1 MKKAMKKLMAA
12 LLAVAMV
19 CAMAIPAFA
28 AKGEPVTSSGVSL
41 TNHDFEAYQIFS
53 AKLDSAG
60 RLSDVEWGN
69 GVKGNELLV
78 ALQADTTLGDFS
90 KCNTASDVAEK
101 LATFTTEKATKFAA
115 FVANGYL
122 DTTKIAGTGTIDLLS
137 AGYYLIKDVT
147 EVDGE
152 YDASNLTL
160 LLVSGPETVTPQ
172 VKTDIPTLQKKV
184 KDKNDSAGTTT
195 TDWQDSA
202 DYDIGDIIP
211 YQLTATLGNV
221 SNFDTYYVE
230 FVDIMDHLTYRNIT
244 SVKVGDKT
252 LSAGDYTSNWDSA
265 NKKLTVSID
274 DVKQYNATNGS
285 TITVEYTA
293 ILDSDAILGSTGNP
307 NEAYLVFS
315 NNPNGDGYGK
325 TAPDK
330 NIVFTY
336 KVVANKI
343 DQDGKDLPGAAFA
356 LYKKLPAVPNPEDGT
371 SYIMEGT
378 DAYAPVKELN
388 VGENGEVAD
397 KKLTT
402 FEWTGIDDGEYMI
415 KEIITPT
422 GYNSIEPMKFTVT
435 ATHDIEAAD
444 PKLNSL
450 TGTLE
455 SGEIAF
461 TPNNTEGS
469 LTINIKNNQGTTL
482 PGTGGIGTT
491 IFYVLG
497 SILVIGAAVLLITK
511 KRMSAAA

>member
-28 AKGEPVTSSGVSL
+28 TVDITSH
-41 TNHDFEAYQIFS
+41 TFEAYQIFAGDLNEGTLSNVTWGHNVTVTLLNYLKNDNAAYS
-53 AKLDSAG
+53 ACTDA
-60 RLSDVEWGN
+60 
-69 GVKGNELLV
+69 KG
-78 ALQADTTLGDFS
+78 
-90 KCNTASDVAEK
+90 VAEV
-101 LATFTTEKATKFAA
+101 LSNNPSLTYDFA
-115 FVANGYL
+115 
-122 DTTKIAGTGTIDLLS
+122 KIAADHVTGTAMATGTGSVTLPS
-137 AGYYLIKDVT
+137 AGYYLIVDTTDVANKH
-147 EVDGE
+147 
-152 YDASNLTL
+152 DAKNLSL
-160 LLVSGPETVTPQ
+160 LQVSGATTVTPQ

-184 KDKNDSAGTTT
+184 KDKNDSAGTT

-221 SNFDTYYVE
+221 SNFDTYYVK
-230 FVDIMDHLTYRNIT
+230 FVDTMEHLTYYNIT

-274 DVKQYNATNGS
+274 DVKKHGATNGS

-293 ILDSDAILGSTGNP
+293 TLDADAVIGSIGNP

-315 NNPNGDGYGK
+315 NNPNGDGKGK

-336 KVVANKI
+336 KVVANKV
-343 DQDGKDLPGAAFA
+343 DQDNKPLTGAAFA

-371 SYIMEGT
+371 SYIMEGN

-388 VGENGEVAD
+388 VGANGEVED
-397 KKLTT
+397 KELTT

-415 KEIITPT
+415 KEIITPA
-422 GYNSIEPMKFTVT
+422 GYNSIEPIKFTVT
-435 ATHDIEAAD
+435 ADHQIEAAD
-444 PKLNSL
+444 PKLTEL
-450 TGTLE
+450 TG
-455 SGEIAF
+455 GDKF
-461 TPNNTEGS
+461 TGAVSTGALTANIQNRMGS
-469 LTINIKNNQGTTL
+469 TL

-491 IFYVLG
+491 IFYVVGGGLM
-497 SILVIGAAVLLITK
+497 VAAAILLITK
-511 KRMSAAA
+511 KRMENR

>member
-28 AKGEPVTSSGVSL
+28 AAGTEVTGSKVDV
-41 TNHDFEAYQIFS
+41 TKHDFEAYQIFS
-53 AKLDSAG
+53 AKLDSTTG
-60 RLSDVEWGN
+60 KLSDVKWGD

-78 ALQADTTLGDFS
+78 ALQADTTLGDFADCYS
-90 KCNTASDVAEK
+90 ASDLAEK
-101 LATFTTEKATKFAA
+101 LAAFNTEKATKFAA

-122 DTTKIAGTGTIDLLS
+122 STTKIAGTGTITLPS

-147 EVDGE
+147 EVEGE

-160 LLVSGPETVTPQ
+160 LLVSGAETVTPK

-184 KDKNDSAGTTT
+184 KDKNDSTGETTG
-195 TDWQDSA
+195 WQDSA

-230 FVDIMDHLTYRNIT
+230 FVDTMKHLTYNNIT
-244 SVKVGDKT
+244 SVKVDDRTLNVGEYTSSWDPTSKT
-252 LSAGDYTSNWDSA
+252 L
-265 NKKLTVSID
+265 KVSID
-274 DVKQYNATNGS
+274 NVKAYDATNGS
-285 TITVEYTA
+285 KIIVEYTA
-293 ILDSDAILGSTGNP
+293 TLDSDAVIGSTGNP

-315 NNPNGDGYGK
+315 NNPNGEGYGK

-336 KVVANKI
+336 KVVANKV
-343 DQDGKDLPGAAFA
+343 DQKGVALPGAAFA
-356 LYKKLPAVPNPEDGT
+356 LYKKLPSVPTDGT
-371 SYIMEGT
+371 SHILQDG

-388 VGENGEVAD
+388 VGVNGEVAD
-397 KKLTT
+397 KTMTT

-415 KEIITPT
+415 KEIITPA
-422 GYNSIEPMKFTVT
+422 GYNSIEPIKFTVT
-435 ATHDIEAAD
+435 AEHQIEADD
-444 PKLNSL
+444 PQFTSL
-450 TGTLE
+450 TGGDDFTGEVSTGTLTTKIE
-455 SGEIAF
+455 
-461 TPNNTEGS
+461 NRMGS
-469 LTINIKNNQGTTL
+469 TL

-491 IFYVLG
+491 IFYVVGGGLM
-497 SILVIGAAVLLITK
+497 VAAAILLITK
-511 KRMSAAA
+511 KRMENR

>member
-28 AKGEPVTSSGVSL
+28 AAGTEVPGSKVNV
-41 TNHDFEAYQIFS
+41 TNHNFEAYQIFS
-53 AKLDSAG
+53 AKLDSTKNK
-60 RLSDVEWGN
+60 LSDVEWGE
-69 GVKGNELLV
+69 GVKGADLLA
-78 ALQADTTLGDFS
+78 ALKTATTLGDFGNCES
-90 KCNTASDVAEK
+90 ASDVAKILE
-101 LATFTTEKATKFAA
+101 AFSTEQATKFAA

-122 DTTKIAGTGTIDLLS
+122 ATTKIAGTGTIELPS

-147 EVDGE
+147 EVEGE

-160 LLVSGPETVTPQ
+160 LLVSGAETVTPQ

-184 KDKNDSAGTTT
+184 KDKNDSAGTT

-230 FVDIMDHLTYRNIT
+230 FVDTMDHLTYRNIT

-252 LSAGDYTSNWDSA
+252 LSAGEYSSNWDSA

-274 DVKQYNATNGS
+274 NVKAFGATNGS

-293 ILDSDAILGSTGNP
+293 ILDSDAVLGSTGNP

-315 NNPNGDGYGK
+315 NNPNGDGKGK

-336 KVVANKI
+336 KVVANKV
-343 DQDGKDLPGAAFA
+343 DQDGIALPGAAFA
-356 LYKKLPAVPNPEDGT
+356 LYKKLPAVPTDGT
-371 SYIMEGT
+371 SHIMEGD

-388 VGENGEVAD
+388 VGENGEVED

-415 KEIITPT
+415 KEIITPA
-422 GYNSIEPMKFTVT
+422 GYNSIEPIKFTVT
-435 ATHDIEAAD
+435 ADHQIEADD
-444 PKLNSL
+444 PKLTEL
-450 TGTLE
+450 TG
-455 SGEIAF
+455 GDKF
-461 TPNNTEGS
+461 TGS
-469 LTINIKNNQGTTL
+469 VDHSTLTIEIQNRMGSTL

-491 IFYVLG
+491 IFYVVGGGLM
-497 SILVIGAAVLLITK
+497 VAAAILLITK
-511 KRMSAAA
+511 KRMENR

>member
-28 AKGEPVTSSGVSL
+28 AAGTVVSGSKVDVTK
-41 TNHDFEAYQIFS
+41 HDFDAYQIFS
-53 AKLDSAG
+53 AKLDSG
-60 RLSDVEWGN
+60 KLTDVTWGE
-69 GVKGNELLV
+69 GVKGDDLLV
-78 ALQADTTLGDFS
+78 ALKTATTLGDFS
-90 KCNTASDVAEK
+90 KCNTPSDVAKILEG
-101 LATFTTEKATKFAA
+101 FNTEQATKFAA

-122 DTTKIAGTGTIDLLS
+122 STIKIAGTGTIDLPS

-147 EVDGE
+147 EVEGE

-195 TDWQDSA
+195 DWQDSA

-230 FVDIMDHLTYRNIT
+230 FVDKMEHLTYRNIT
-244 SVKVGDKT
+244 SVKVGDTT
-252 LSAGDYTSNWDSA
+252 LTAGEYSINWNDA
-265 NKKLTVSID
+265 DKKLTVSID
-274 DVKQYNATNGS
+274 DVKQHGATNGS

-293 ILDSDAILGSTGNP
+293 SLDSDAILGSTGNP

-315 NNPNGDGYGK
+315 NNPNGDGKGQTK
-325 TAPDK
+325 PDK

-343 DQDGKDLPGAAFA
+343 DQKGVALPGAAFA
-356 LYKKLPAVPNPEDGT
+356 LYKKLPAEPSDGT
-371 SYIMEGT
+371 SCILQDG
-378 DAYAPVKELN
+378 DAYTLVEKLN
-388 VGENGEVAD
+388 VDAYGKLENENR
-397 KKLTT
+397 TN
-402 FEWTGIDDGEYMI
+402 FEWKGIDDGDYMI
-415 KEIITPT
+415 IEIITPA
-422 GYNSIEPMKFTVT
+422 GYNSIEPIKFTVNANHET
-435 ATHDIEAAD
+435 PADD
-444 PKLNSL
+444 PKLTEL
-450 TGTLE
+450 TG
-455 SGEIAF
+455 GDKF
-461 TPNNTEGS
+461 TGS
-469 LTINIKNNQGTTL
+469 VDHSTLTIEIENRMGSTL

-491 IFYVLG
+491 IFYVVGGGLM
-497 SILVIGAAVLLITK
+497 VAAAILLITK
-511 KRMSAAA
+511 KRMENR

>member
-41 TNHDFEAYQIFS
+41 TKHEFEAYQIFS
-53 AKLDSAG
+53 AKLDSTKG
-60 RLSDVEWGN
+60 TLSDVKWGD

-78 ALQADTTLGDFS
+78 ALQADTTLGDFTNC
-90 KCNTASDVAEK
+90 KNASDVAEK
-101 LATFTTEKATKFAA
+101 LATFNAEKATKFAA

-122 DTTKIAGTGTIDLLS
+122 ATTKIAGTGTIELPS

-147 EVDGE
+147 EVEGE

-195 TDWQDSA
+195 DWQDSA

-230 FVDIMDHLTYRNIT
+230 FVDTMTHLSYDSIT

-252 LSAGDYTSNWDSA
+252 LSAGDYTSNWDST

-274 DVKQYNATNGS
+274 DVKKHGATNGS

-293 ILDSDAILGSTGNP
+293 RLDSDAILGSTGNP

-315 NNPNGDGYGK
+315 NNPNGDGKGK

-336 KVVANKI
+336 KVVANKV
-343 DQDGKDLPGAAFA
+343 DQDNKPLTGAAFA
-356 LYKKLPAVPNPEDGT
+356 LYKKLPAVPTDGT
-371 SYIMEGT
+371 SHIMEGD

-397 KKLTT
+397 KTLTT

-415 KEIITPT
+415 KEIITPA
-422 GYNSIEPMKFTVT
+422 GYNSIEPIKFKVE
-435 ATHDIEAAD
+435 ADHEIKAAD
-444 PKLNSL
+444 PKLTELTGGDKFTGAVS
-450 TGTLE
+450 TGTLTAN
-455 SGEIAF
+455 IQ
-461 TPNNTEGS
+461 NRMGS
-469 LTINIKNNQGTTL
+469 TL

-491 IFYVLG
+491 IFYVVGGGLM
-497 SILVIGAAVLLITK
+497 VAAAILLITK
-511 KRMSAAA
+511 KRMENR